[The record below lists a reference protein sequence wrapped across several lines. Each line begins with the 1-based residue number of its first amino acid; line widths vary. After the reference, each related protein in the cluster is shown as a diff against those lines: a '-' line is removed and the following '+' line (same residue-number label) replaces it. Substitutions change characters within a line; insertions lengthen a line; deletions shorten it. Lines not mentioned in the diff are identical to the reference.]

1 MSRKTKRVHKRHK
14 SHHNKRTKRNLYRKK
29 REIVTVP
36 GSHGLPLFSAP
47 VTKKSSKILVNSK
60 RELGG
65 NIIPGLRNM

>member
-1 MSRKTKRVHKRHK
+1 MRRQTKRVYKRHK
-14 SHHNKRTKRNLYRKK
+14 PHHKKRTKRNLYRKK

-36 GSHGLPLFSAP
+36 GSHGLPLFSEP
-47 VTKKSSKILVNSK
+47 VPKKSSKIMGNDM

>member
-1 MSRKTKRVHKRHK
+1 MRRKTRRVHKRHK

-47 VTKKSSKILVNSK
+47 VSKNSSKIMGNDR